1 MNDMLYN
8 IPKMKNGNE
17 LKDAIA
23 CLPEYDE
30 NIRYADV
37 NTRLISLSDLYSI
50 YIPSTMSIEIYN
62 KLYLALIQSMQKKFT
77 QLSVKQRYENNK
89 MIQKQMANGI
99 LGGSDSFTI
108 IGKSGIG
115 KSSAIN
121 HAVSLITEN
130 KLIEINYPYTKIIPC
145 LTVQCPFDSSV
156 KGLLLEILRMVD
168 TILESD
174 YYTTVRTSRSATVDM
189 LIGMVSTIAL
199 NHIGLLIV
207 DEIQNV
213 VNSKNGKNLIGALTQ
228 LINNSGIS
236 ICMVGTPEC
245 TKFFEQAMQLARR
258 SIGLKY
264 TNMQYDD
271 YFRYF
276 CKIIFS
282 YQYVKN
288 KTNIDES
295 IIEWLYNHTS
305 GVTSVV
311 ISLIHDAQEISILN
325 GSEILNLETLNEAY
339 NTRLSMMHDY
349 IKTQPS
355 PQKKIRKNSGRNSCK
370 DIYNSYNSYNYTK
383 SDNDNDTKPLFDE
396 IRTISKKQNT
406 NAINIIKN
414 YYTVE
419 EVDI

>member
-1 MNDMLYN
+1 MNDILYN

-17 LKDAIA
+17 LKDAIS

-30 NIRYADV
+30 NIRYTDV

-50 YIPSTMSIEIYN
+50 YIPSIMSIEIYN
-62 KLYLALIQSMQKKFT
+62 KLYLALVQSMKKKFT
-77 QLSVKQRYENNK
+77 QLSIKQRYENNK
-89 MIQKQMANGI
+89 MIQKQISNGI

-130 KLIEINYPYTKIIPC
+130 KLIEINNPYTKIIPC

-199 NHIGLLIV
+199 NHIGMLIV
-207 DEIQNV
+207 DEIQNI

-339 NTRLSMMHDY
+339 NTRLSMLHGY

-355 PQKKIRKNSGRNSCK
+355 TYKKTRKSSGHNSCK
-370 DIYNSYNSYNYTK
+370 DIYDSYNHPEL
-383 SDNDNDTKPLFDE
+383 DNDAKPLFDE
-396 IRTISKKQNT
+396 IRTTSKKQNI
-406 NAINIIKN
+406 NAINIIKK

-419 EVDI
+419 EVKI

>member
-1 MNDMLYN
+1 MNNKLYN

-17 LKDAIA
+17 LKDAISY
-23 CLPEYDE
+23 LPEYDE
-30 NIRYADV
+30 NIRSADT

-50 YIPSTMSIEIYN
+50 YIPSIMSIEIYN

-77 QLSVKQRYENNK
+77 QLSIKQRYENNK
-89 MIQKQMANGI
+89 MIQKQISNGI

-130 KLIEINYPYTKIIPC
+130 KLVEINNPYTKIIPC

-339 NTRLSMMHDY
+339 NTRLSMLHGY
-349 IKTQPS
+349 IKTQP
-355 PQKKIRKNSGRNSCK
+355 PTYKKTRKSSGHNSCK
-370 DIYNSYNSYNYTK
+370 DIYDSYNHTES
-383 SDNDNDTKPLFDE
+383 DNDTKPLFNE
-396 IRTISKKQNT
+396 IRTTSKKQNI
-406 NAINIIKN
+406 NAINIIKK

-419 EVDI
+419 EVKI

>member
-17 LKDAIA
+17 LKDAITY
-23 CLPEYDE
+23 LPEYDE
-30 NIRYADV
+30 TIRYADI

-89 MIQKQMANGI
+89 IIQKQMANGI

-121 HAVSLITEN
+121 HAVSLITDN
-130 KLIEINYPYTKIIPC
+130 KLIETNYPYTKIIPC

-258 SIGLKY
+258 SVGLKY

-276 CKIIFS
+276 CKMIFS

-295 IIEWLYNHTS
+295 IIEWLYSHTS

-325 GSEILNLETLNEAY
+325 GSEILNLESLNEAY

-355 PQKKIRKNSGRNSCK
+355 QHKKSRKNSDYKNHKDMCNSHNH
-370 DIYNSYNSYNYTK
+370 IELES
-383 SDNDNDTKPLFDE
+383 DNDTKPLFDE
-396 IRTISKKQNT
+396 IRIMSKKQNT

-419 EVDI
+419 EVKI

>member
-1 MNDMLYN
+1 MNYKQYN
-8 IPKMKNGNE
+8 IPEMKNGND
-17 LKDAIA
+17 LINAISY
-23 CLPEYDE
+23 LPEYSD
-30 NIRYADV
+30 NIRIADT
-37 NTRLISLSDLYSI
+37 NTRLMSLSDLYTI

-62 KLYLALIQSMQKKFT
+62 KLYLALIQSLQKKFT
-77 QLSVKQRYENNK
+77 QLSIKQRYENNK
-89 MIQKQMANGI
+89 MIQRQISNGI

-130 KLIEINYPYTKIIPC
+130 RLIEIAKPYTKIIPC

-168 TILESD
+168 TILGSD
-174 YYTTVRTSRSATVDM
+174 YYTTVLASRSATVDM
-189 LIGMVSTIAL
+189 LIGMVSTISL

-213 VNSKNGKNLIGALTQ
+213 VNSKNGKSLIGVLTQ

-264 TNMQYDD
+264 TNMQYDE
-271 YFRYF
+271 YFKNF
-276 CKIIFS
+276 CKTIFS

-288 KTNIDES
+288 YTIIDES
-295 IIEWLYNHTS
+295 ILEWLYCHTS
-305 GVTSVV
+305 GITSVV

-325 GSEILNLETLNEAY
+325 GKEILNIETLNEAY

-349 IKTQPS
+349 IKIQPS
-355 PQKKIRKNSGRNSCK
+355 PQKTLPKNNNSIRKNKCNLCENEELQNN
-370 DIYNSYNSYNYTK
+370 I
-383 SDNDNDTKPLFDE
+383 KPSFDE
-396 IRTISKKQNT
+396 IRTMSKQKN
-406 NAINIIKN
+406 IDVIDIIKK

-419 EVDI
+419 EVRV

>member
-1 MNDMLYN
+1 MNNKLYN

-17 LKDAIA
+17 LKDAISY
-23 CLPEYDE
+23 LPEYDE
-30 NIRYADV
+30 NIRSADT

-50 YIPSTMSIEIYN
+50 YIPSIMSIEIYN
-62 KLYLALIQSMQKKFT
+62 KLYLALVQSMQKKFT

-89 MIQKQMANGI
+89 MVQKQISNGI

-130 KLIEINYPYTKIIPC
+130 KLIEINNPYTKIIPC

-245 TKFFEQAMQLARR
+245 TKFFEQEMQLARR

-339 NTRLSMMHDY
+339 NTRLSMIHDY
-349 IKTQPS
+349 IKTQS
-355 PQKKIRKNSGRNSCK
+355 PQHKKIRKNSGYKNCK
-370 DIYNSYNSYNYTK
+370 DICNSHNHTE
-383 SDNDNDTKPLFDE
+383 SDNDAKPLFDE
-396 IRTISKKQNT
+396 IRTTSKKQNI
-406 NAINIIKN
+406 NAINIIKK

-419 EVDI
+419 EVKI

>member
-37 NTRLISLSDLYSI
+37 STRLISLSDLYSI

-355 PQKKIRKNSGRNSCK
+355 SQKKIRKNSGRNSCK
-370 DIYNSYNSYNYTK
+370 DIYNSYNYTE

-419 EVDI
+419 EVNI

>member
-17 LKDAIA
+17 LKDAISY
-23 CLPEYDE
+23 LPEYDE

-174 YYTTVRTSRSATVDM
+174 YYTSVRTSRSATVDM

-213 VNSKNGKNLIGALTQ
+213 VSSKNGKNLIGALTQ

-370 DIYNSYNSYNYTK
+370 DIYNSYNYAE
-383 SDNDNDTKPLFDE
+383 SDNDNDTKPSFDE
-396 IRTISKKQNT
+396 IRIMSKQKNI
-406 NAINIIKN
+406 NAIDMIKN

-419 EVDI
+419 EVNI

>member
-17 LKDAIA
+17 LKDAISY
-23 CLPEYDE
+23 LPEYDE
-30 NIRYADV
+30 NIRYSDV

-174 YYTTVRTSRSATVDM
+174 YYTSVRTSRSATVDI

-213 VNSKNGKNLIGALTQ
+213 VSSKNGKNLIGALTQ

-311 ISLIHDAQEISILN
+311 IS
-325 GSEILNLETLNEAY
+325 
-339 NTRLSMMHDY
+339 
-349 IKTQPS
+349 
-355 PQKKIRKNSGRNSCK
+355 
-370 DIYNSYNSYNYTK
+370 
-383 SDNDNDTKPLFDE
+383 
-396 IRTISKKQNT
+396 
-406 NAINIIKN
+406 
-414 YYTVE
+414 
-419 EVDI
+419 